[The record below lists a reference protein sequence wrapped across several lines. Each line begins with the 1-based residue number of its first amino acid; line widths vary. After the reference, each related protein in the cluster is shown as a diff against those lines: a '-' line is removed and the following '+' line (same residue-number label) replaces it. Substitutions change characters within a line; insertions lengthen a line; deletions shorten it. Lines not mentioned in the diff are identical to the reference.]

1 MKMRRMFCALEDR
14 LYVSAFVVGYSQ
26 NQCWS
31 SMSFLWP
38 QTSSSQNF
46 TSDSFVSLT
55 NISQPLA
62 KRGFNPFCLNAAILS
77 QQCLSYRTCSMWRF
91 EILSQ
96 VQAFWTSMIQ
106 QNSSHLSCLF
116 VHFSAAKRV
125 TILFGGCVTANLGVV
140 TDWWLPVL
148 RVLPKLPG
156 NLVNSKATVSSWL
169 DGHGDV
175 VHWWQ
180 MISSKG
186 VSLFS
191 GKYVP
196 RQDEKFP
203 LSNIHTWMAF
213 PTAMKGL
220 WVPSCWTN
228 CI

>member
-1 MKMRRMFCALEDR
+1 MAACCTRMHRKIEKGTSIVGVPWQNPWWLGLSTWQTGDEFGASIKKSSTKKLTTAMKMRRMFCALEDR
-14 LYVSAFVVGYSQ
+14 HYVSAFVVGYSQ

-62 KRGFNPFCLNAAILS
+62 KRGFNPFCLNAGMLS

-148 RVLPKLPG
+148 QVLPKLPG
-156 NLVNSKATVSSWL
+156 NLVNSKGFVDVS
-169 DGHGDV
+169 G
-175 VHWWQ
+175 
-180 MISSKG
+180 ISR
-186 VSLFS
+186 
-191 GKYVP
+191 Y
-196 RQDEKFP
+196 
-203 LSNIHTWMAF
+203 
-213 PTAMKGL
+213 
-220 WVPSCWTN
+220 
-228 CI
+228 